1 MGTWATNTHRD
12 WWEEY
17 MHMERTQLAE
27 RASGKMRRAIG
38 RVLNGESR
46 EELERMAAKDERL
59 ARTGLVR
66 LKDREKR
73 TYYYKHIDYLT
84 PEDRWP
90 RIWAERDQIRWLS
103 GRIEA
108 EKIVARWR
116 ENNSS
121 AEDLPDARG
130 LPRTPLRPRASVNR
144 LATVDTWQL
153 SE

>member
-1 MGTWATNTHRD
+1 MGRWTTNTHRE

-27 RASGKMRRAIG
+27 RASGKTRRAIG

-46 EELERMAAKDERL
+46 EELARMAAKDERL

-66 LKDREKR
+66 LKDGEKR